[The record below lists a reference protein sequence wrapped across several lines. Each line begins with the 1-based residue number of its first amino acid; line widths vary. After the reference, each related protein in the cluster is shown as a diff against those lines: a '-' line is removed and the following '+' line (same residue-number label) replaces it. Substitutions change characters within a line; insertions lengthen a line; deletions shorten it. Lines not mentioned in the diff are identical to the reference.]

1 MNQFRDIL
9 KLIILF
15 VIGYA
20 AFVYLVA
27 FVRY

>member
-15 VIGYA
+15 VVGYA
-20 AFVYLVA
+20 VFVYLVS